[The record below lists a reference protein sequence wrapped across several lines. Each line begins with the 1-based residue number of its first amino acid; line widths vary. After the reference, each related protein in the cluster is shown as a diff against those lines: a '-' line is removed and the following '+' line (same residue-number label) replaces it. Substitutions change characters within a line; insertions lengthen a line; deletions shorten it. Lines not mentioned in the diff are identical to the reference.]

1 MKSTGGNDKV
11 GVPLEKKRGTES
23 RSSTAPLLPPKKK
36 LKAASSSKTPFEHTK
51 DYLSGASEKEL
62 DKLAK
67 WLSKR
72 KRPRAKPQ
80 ELKQKTTQETVIS
93 PAKQPGASKSPK
105 IIRNI
110 SSSDVDQMRAALFP
124 ETVAATV
131 PRKQK
136 LGDR

>member
-23 RSSTAPLLPPKKK
+23 RSLTEPLLPPKKK

-67 WLSKR
+67 WLNKR

-80 ELKQKTTQETVIS
+80 DLKQKTTQETVFS
-93 PAKQPGASKSPK
+93 PVKQPGATKSPK

-110 SSSDVDQMRAALFP
+110 TSSDVDQMRAALFP
-124 ETVAATV
+124 
-131 PRKQK
+131 
-136 LGDR
+136 